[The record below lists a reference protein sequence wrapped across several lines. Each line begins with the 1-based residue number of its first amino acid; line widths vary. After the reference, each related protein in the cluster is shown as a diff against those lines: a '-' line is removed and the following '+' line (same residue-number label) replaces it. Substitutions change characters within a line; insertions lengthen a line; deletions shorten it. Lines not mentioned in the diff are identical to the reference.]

1 MVLNYILIFCSGLTF
16 AIGSINFA
24 IGISLKKDRSYLYFG
39 LLSLFASA
47 FLFIQVQT
55 ISTFDVIRTI
65 DLVSVIAAVAFYTLF
80 IWFIGEYTGYKKMV
94 IQIVISILAISL
106 VFIYILVWY
115 SKLDWQIWEALA
127 HLIILFISSYGIV
140 AGIKGL
146 IGEKK
151 LWRSIYLLLIFFLFC
166 LTIIIGISIVFDV
179 TLIYDPAGFI
189 SLLDFFPVFF
199 SIIIGYK
206 MGNDII
212 RSYFLDK
219 KLERKEKEWSSLM
232 EEINLLIIKLNPAG
246 KIEYVNKYFHTLTGY
261 SPSEVL
267 GEDWFH
273 LMIDKQEI
281 ATAKHTFSKIINGA
295 DVSTYQNYIIT
306 RKGEKKSIQWS
317 NLHLFDYDEQISGT
331 LSIGTDVTNREST
344 LAEISLLKNQL
355 ERENILLREEISA
368 QESWPDII
376 GESDSIKYAIK
387 RAIQV
392 ADTDST
398 VLLEGETGVGKE
410 LFANLIHRKCRRSMK
425 PFIKVNCSAISK
437 ELIESEFFGHEKGA
451 FTGALKTRQGRFE
464 LADKG
469 TIFLDEI
476 GEIPFDLQ
484 AKLLRVIQSGEFERV
499 GSEITKKV
507 DVRIIAATNKDLDQ
521 ESQKGAFRQDLFYRL
536 NVYPIT
542 IPPLRHRKEDIPLL
556 VHHFIDKIG
565 RKMEKKIEEIS
576 KSDLLKLSD
585 YAWPGNVRELENI
598 IERAIINSTSNVLR
612 IEDNKLKSAIEKNY
626 ITERNGNEA
635 NLSETERNHILNVL
649 EGCNWKINGEDGAA
663 QKLGIPPS
671 TLRSKMKKLNIVRP
685 D

>member
-1 MVLNYILIFCSGLTF
+1 
-16 AIGSINFA
+16 
-24 IGISLKKDRSYLYFG
+24 
-39 LLSLFASA
+39 
-47 FLFIQVQT
+47 
-55 ISTFDVIRTI
+55 
-65 DLVSVIAAVAFYTLF
+65 
-80 IWFIGEYTGYKKMV
+80 
-94 IQIVISILAISL
+94 
-106 VFIYILVWY
+106 
-115 SKLDWQIWEALA
+115 
-127 HLIILFISSYGIV
+127 
-140 AGIKGL
+140 
-146 IGEKK
+146 
-151 LWRSIYLLLIFFLFC
+151 
-166 LTIIIGISIVFDV
+166 
-179 TLIYDPAGFI
+179 
-189 SLLDFFPVFF
+189 
-199 SIIIGYK
+199 
-206 MGNDII
+206 
-212 RSYFLDK
+212 
-219 KLERKEKEWSSLM
+219 
-232 EEINLLIIKLNPAG
+232 
-246 KIEYVNKYFHTLTGY
+246 
-261 SPSEVL
+261 
-267 GEDWFH
+267 
-273 LMIDKQEI
+273 
-281 ATAKHTFSKIINGA
+281 
-295 DVSTYQNYIIT
+295 
-306 RKGEKKSIQWS
+306 
-317 NLHLFDYDEQISGT
+317 
-331 LSIGTDVTNREST
+331 
-344 LAEISLLKNQL
+344 
-355 ERENILLREEISA
+355 
-368 QESWPDII
+368 
-376 GESDSIKYAIK
+376 
-387 RAIQV
+387 
-392 ADTDST
+392 
-398 VLLEGETGVGKE
+398 
-410 LFANLIHRKCRRSMK
+410 
-425 PFIKVNCSAISK
+425 
-437 ELIESEFFGHEKGA
+437 LIESEFFGHEKGA

-626 ITERNGNEA
+626 ITERNGHEA

>member
-1 MVLNYILIFCSGLTF
+1 MVSNYILIFCSGLTF
-16 AIGSINFA
+16 TIGSINFA
-24 IGISLKKDRSYLYFG
+24 IGTILKKDRSYLYFG

-47 FLFIQVQT
+47 YLFIQVQT
-55 ISTFDVIRTI
+55 TSTFDVIRTI

-80 IWFIGEYTGYKKMV
+80 IWFIGEYTGYKKTV
-94 IQIVISILAISL
+94 IQTVISILAISL
-106 VFIYILVWY
+106 VFLYILVKY
-115 SKLDWQIWEALA
+115 SKLDWQIWEAIA
-127 HLIILFISSYGIV
+127 HLIILLISSYGIV

-146 IGEKK
+146 RGEKK
-151 LWRSIYLLLIFFLFC
+151 LWRSIYLLLIFFLFF
-166 LTIIIGISIVFDV
+166 LTIFIGIGIVFNII
-179 TLIYDPAGFI
+179 LIYDPAGFI

-199 SIIIGYK
+199 SIIIGYR
-206 MGNDII
+206 MGQDII

-246 KIEYVNKYFHTLTGY
+246 KIEYVNKYFKTLTGY

-267 GEDWFH
+267 GKNWFH
-273 LMIDKQEI
+273 FMIDKQEI
-281 ATAKHTFSKIINGA
+281 ATAKDTFSEIINGE
-295 DVSTYQNYIIT
+295 DKFTYQNYIIT
-306 RKGEKKSIQWS
+306 RNGEKKSIQWS
-317 NLHLFDYDEQISGT
+317 NLHLFDHNEQIIGI
-331 LSIGTDVTNREST
+331 LRIGTDVTDREST
-344 LAEISLLKNQL
+344 LAEISLLKSQL

-376 GESDSIKYAIK
+376 GESDSLKYAIK

-392 ADTDST
+392 ADTNST

-410 LFANLIHRKCRRSMK
+410 LFANLIHRKSKRSVK
-425 PFIKVNCSAISK
+425 PFIKVNCSAIPK

-464 LADKG
+464 LAEKG

-476 GEIPFDLQ
+476 GEIPFELQ
-484 AKLLRVIQSGEFERV
+484 AKLLRVIQSCEFERV

-521 ESQKGAFRQDLFYRL
+521 ESQKGFFRQDLYYRL

-542 IPPLRHRKEDIPLL
+542 IPSLRQRKEDIPLL
-556 VHHFIDKIG
+556 VRHFADKIG
-565 RKMEKKIEEIS
+565 GKMGKKIEEIS
-576 KSDLLKLSD
+576 KGDLLKLSD
-585 YAWPGNVRELENI
+585 YSWPGNVRELENI
-598 IERAIINSTSNVLR
+598 IERAIINSTGNVLI
-612 IEDNKLKSAIEKNY
+612 IEDRQIQSIKEQSQSVEKNG
-626 ITERNGNEA
+626 NGT

-649 EGCNWKINGEDGAA
+649 EGCNWKINGENGAA
-663 QKLGIPPS
+663 KKLGIPPS

>member
-16 AIGSINFA
+16 AIGSINFV
-24 IGISLKKDRSYLYFG
+24 IGIAWKKDRSYMYFG

-47 FLFIQVQT
+47 FLFIQVQS
-55 ISTFDVIRTI
+55 ISPLQLLPNI
-65 DLVSVIAAVAFYTLF
+65 DMVSLITAVAFYTLF
-80 IWFIGEYTGYKKMV
+80 IWFIGEYTGYKKTE
-94 IQIVISILAISL
+94 IQVVISILTVSL
-106 VFIYILVWY
+106 VLLHILVKY
-115 SKLDWQIWEALA
+115 SKLDWQILEAIA
-127 HLIILFISSYGIV
+127 HSIILLICSYGIV

-146 IGEKK
+146 IGEKQ
-151 LWRSIYLLLIFFLFC
+151 LWRSIYLFLIFTLFF
-166 LTIIIGISIVFDV
+166 LTIIVGISAAFNI
-179 TLIYDPAGFI
+179 TMIYDPAGFI

-199 SIIIGYK
+199 SIIIGYRLVQ
-206 MGNDII
+206 DII
-212 RSYFLDK
+212 RGYFLDK

-232 EEINLLIIKLNPAG
+232 DEINLLIIKLNPAG
-246 KIEYVNKYFHTLTGY
+246 KIEYVNKYFKTLTGY

-267 GEDWFH
+267 GEDWFS

-281 ATAKHTFSKIINGA
+281 ATAKHIFSKIINGE

-306 RKGEKKSIQWS
+306 SKGEKKSIQWS

-331 LSIGTDVTNREST
+331 LSIGTDVTDRELT
-344 LAEISLLKNQL
+344 LAEISLLKSQL

-410 LFANLIHRKCRRSMK
+410 LFANLIHRKSKRSVK
-425 PFIKVNCSAISK
+425 SFIKVNCSAISK

-476 GEIPFDLQ
+476 GEIPFELQ

-521 ESQKGAFRQDLFYRL
+521 ESQKHTFRQDLYYRL

-542 IPPLRHRKEDIPLL
+542 IPALRQRKEDIPLL
-556 VHHFIDKIG
+556 AYHFIGKIG
-565 RKMEKKIEEIS
+565 RKMGKKIEEIS
-576 KSDLLKLSD
+576 KSDLIKLSD
-585 YAWPGNVRELENI
+585 HSWPGNVRELENI

-612 IEDNKLKSAIEKNY
+612 IEDRLIHSIKEHSQSV
-626 ITERNGNEA
+626 ERNGKEE
-635 NLSETERNHILNVL
+635 NLSETERIHILNVL